1 MQRKKNNKRFSWFIL
16 SDSFICYVEASIRLR
31 IFFVCWIGHWN
42 RRDFFL
48 KYYSPF
54 MYFFLWFCNS
64 TNMYSAG
71 GQIKIQVH
79 YSIGKLYLVNSDVL
93 WLFPRFKN
101 STIYLETRLQIEI
114 SVFPF
119 LSGNFIVK
127 LEKAWA
133 MDFKTEN
140 FLFQSLFV
148 KKKN

>member
-1 MQRKKNNKRFSWFIL
+1 
-16 SDSFICYVEASIRLR
+16 
-31 IFFVCWIGHWN
+31 
-42 RRDFFL
+42 
-48 KYYSPF
+48 
-54 MYFFLWFCNS
+54 
-64 TNMYSAG
+64 MYSAG